1 MGKSLLGVHAK
12 LEREKEMKKML
23 NIVRKKLYPEVAN
36 FYSVMF
42 TLALIHNEITIDKIQ
57 SVLRD
62 VAGASGICFKD
73 QVMFKAATQEV
84 KNYCEE
90 ISNIV
95 KEVQND

>member
-12 LEREKEMKKML
+12 LEREKEMKKIL
-23 NIVRKKLYPEVAN
+23 NIIRKKLYPEVAN

-62 VAGASGICFKD
+62 VADASGICFKD

-84 KNYCEE
+84 KNYWEE
-90 ISNIV
+90 ISNSV

>member
-23 NIVRKKLYPEVAN
+23 NIIRKKLYPEVAN
-36 FYSVMF
+36 FYSVLF
-42 TLALIHNEITIDKIQ
+42 TSALIENEVPVDDIQ
-57 SVLRD
+57 SILRC
-62 VAGASGICFKD
+62 VVSSTGICFKD
-73 QVMFKAATQEV
+73 PESFKETARGVER
-84 KNYCEE
+84 YCEE